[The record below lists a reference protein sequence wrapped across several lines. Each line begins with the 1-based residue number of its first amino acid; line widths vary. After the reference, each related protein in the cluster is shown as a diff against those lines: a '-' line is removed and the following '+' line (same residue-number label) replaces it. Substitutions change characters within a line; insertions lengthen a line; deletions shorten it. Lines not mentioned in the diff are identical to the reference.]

1 MSEVQGSLCPKCG
14 MKLLQDKETGEWVCA
29 YCGFISNVSPS
40 GTPRTSQAE
49 ERVLQKR
56 LQLLSRV
63 AEQFGPDKVE
73 AILKDDPDL
82 KRAWHLQ
89 LVRDVSLEFGREKAG
104 VLVQDNPELKPE
116 WERAAEPV
124 ETEVP
129 DWVKPGS
136 GPSGVWYLVPLLFG
150 ILGGIVA
157 YVAVKDKDRGMA
169 DRCLVLGLLLFF
181 MELFYIL
188 LVFSI

>member
-1 MSEVQGSLCPKCG
+1 

-89 LVRDVSLEFGREKAG
+89 LV
-104 VLVQDNPELKPE
+104 
-116 WERAAEPV
+116 
-124 ETEVP
+124 
-129 DWVKPGS
+129 
-136 GPSGVWYLVPLLFG
+136 
-150 ILGGIVA
+150 
-157 YVAVKDKDRGMA
+157 
-169 DRCLVLGLLLFF
+169 
-181 MELFYIL
+181 
-188 LVFSI
+188 